1 MSSPA
6 GFSGIIGIVGGVIG
20 VGVIMTLVLNVWS
33 HWIPIGLAIIVALW
47 SVQSINK

>member
-6 GFSGIIGIVGGVIG
+6 GLSGIVGIVGGVIG
-20 VGVIMTLVLNVWS
+20 VGIIMTLVLGTWS
-33 HWIPIGLAIIVALW
+33 HWIPIGLAIIVLLW